1 MTTDSRTATG
11 PESET
16 HVKKRT
22 LVGRVIAVTGGAR
35 GIGREIAA
43 QLAESGAKVA
53 IGDKD
58 GDAARATAGELT
70 GTTLGLD
77 LDVADRGSFA
87 AFLTEV
93 EEQWGPL
100 DVLVNNAGVMWVGP
114 FDEEPET
121 ARRRQ
126 FDVNVHGVVNG
137 VTLAAPGMRARGA
150 GHIVTVASAASK
162 LAPPGESSYAATK
175 HAVFGYL
182 SGVRAELSGSR
193 VELSVVMPTV
203 VNTELAVG
211 TATGAAAM
219 LEPADVARAVVK
231 VIERPR
237 FEVTVPGYLGP
248 LVRAVNVLPRPV
260 RDLITRS
267 MVPDQV
273 RAVRG
278 SSARTGYERRVLGSD
293 PTPRS

>member
-1 MTTDSRTATG
+1 MTDL

-16 HVKKRT
+16 YVKQRT
-22 LVGRVIAVTGGAR
+22 LAGRVVAVTGGAR

-43 QLAESGAKVA
+43 QLAEAGAKVA
-53 IGDKD
+53 IGDRD
-58 GDAARATAGELT
+58 GDAARATAAELT
-70 GTTLGLD
+70 GTALGLD
-77 LDVADRGSFA
+77 LDVADRDSFA
-87 AFLTEV
+87 AFLAAV

-114 FDEEPET
+114 FDVEPES
-121 ARRRQ
+121 ARRRM
-126 FDVNVHGVVNG
+126 FDVNVHGVING
-137 VTLAAPGMRARGA
+137 VTLAAPGMRARGH

-182 SGVRAELSGSR
+182 SGVRAELHRSG
-193 VELSVVMPTV
+193 VQLTVVMPTV
-203 VNTELAVG
+203 VDTELAVG

-219 LEPADVARAVVK
+219 LQPADVARAVVGA
-231 VIERPR
+231 ITRPR

-248 LVRAVNVLPRPV
+248 LVRAVNVLPRPI
-260 RDLITRS
+260 RDLITRQ

-278 SSARTGYERRVLGSD
+278 TATRTEYEQRALDRR
-293 PTPRS
+293 